1 MLAVIISIIPLRN
14 GTFGAEAWSA
24 SLLKGG
30 SLALLE
36 EDVPV
41 LQGLGT
47 GVELYSGFKGL
58 TKMFHRFRDPK
69 KSGFRGFQIPREP
82 NPIP

>member
-1 MLAVIISIIPLRN
+1 MVAAIVSIIPL
-14 GTFGAEAWSA
+14 
-24 SLLKGG
+24 GG
-30 SLALLE
+30 SLVCEPFKGRQSCAARRKCSSASRT
-36 EDVPV
+36 
-41 LQGLGT
+41 GYR

-69 KSGFRGFQIPREP
+69 KSGFQGFEIPQEP